1 MTNTNS
7 PTNPLV
13 QLENLLEEYLVKK
26 APFTLPDRWREAIV
40 KFAPWMNLILMI
52 VALPALLALFGLG
65 AIFTPFSYLGGIQT
79 GLNYTLGL
87 TVAAIAVVLN
97 GLAIPG
103 LFKRTRQGWMF
114 LFYATLVGVV
124 ENAIHFNIGGLI
136 IGSLLSLYILFQ
148 VREYY
153 K

>member
-7 PTNPLV
+7 GTNPMT
-13 QLENLLEEYLVKK
+13 QLENLLDEYLVKK

-40 KFAPWMNLILMI
+40 RFAPWLTLILMI
-52 VALPALLALFGLG
+52 VALPALLAIFGLG
-65 AIFTPFSYLGGIQT
+65 AIFAPLSYLGGVQT

-87 TVAAIAVVLN
+87 VVAAIAVVLN

-103 LFKRTRQGWMF
+103 LFKRTRQGWNF

-124 ENAIHFNIGGLI
+124 ENAISFNIGSLI
-136 IGSLLSLYILFQ
+136 LGSLLSLYILFQ
-148 VREYY
+148 VKSYY

>member
-7 PTNPLV
+7 GTNPLV
-13 QLENLLEEYLVKK
+13 QLENLLDEYLVKK
-26 APFTLPDRWREAIV
+26 APFTLPDGWRETIV
-40 KFAPWMNLILMI
+40 KFAPWLNLILML

-65 AIFTPFSYLGGIQT
+65 AIFTPLSYLGGVQT
-79 GLNYTLGL
+79 GLNYTFGL
-87 TVAAIAVVLN
+87 VVAAVAVVLN
-97 GLAIPG
+97 ALAIPG

-124 ENAIHFNIGGLI
+124 ENAIHFNIGNLI
-136 IGSLLSLYILFQ
+136 LSSLLSLYILFQ
-148 VREYY
+148 VKSYY

>member
-13 QLENLLEEYLVKK
+13 QLENLLDEYLVKK
-26 APFTLPDRWREAIV
+26 TPFTLPDGWRKAIV
-40 KFAPWMNLILMI
+40 KFAPWFSLILMI

-65 AIFTPFSYLGGIQT
+65 AIFTPLSYLGGLQT
-79 GLNYTLGL
+79 GINYTFGL
-87 TVAAIAVVLN
+87 VIAAVTVVLN
-97 GLAIPG
+97 GMAIPG
-103 LFKRTRQGWMF
+103 LFKRTRQGWNF
-114 LFYATLVGVV
+114 VFYATLVGVI

-148 VREYY
+148 VKGYY

>member
-7 PTNPLV
+7 GTNPLV
-13 QLENLLEEYLVKK
+13 QLENLLDEYLVKK
-26 APFTLPDRWREAIV
+26 APFTLPDGWRETIV
-40 KFAPWMNLILMI
+40 KFAPWMTLILML
-52 VALPALLALFGLG
+52 VALPALLAIFGLG
-65 AIFTPFSYLGGIQT
+65 AIFAPFSYLGGIQT

-87 TVAAIAVVLN
+87 VAAAIAVVLN
-97 GLAIPG
+97 ALAIPG

-124 ENAIHFNIGGLI
+124 ENVIHFNIGNLI
-136 IGSLLSLYILFQ
+136 LGSLLSMYILFQ
-148 VREYY
+148 VKGYY